1 MGVIINNPAF
11 IVCYIALMLTSVV
24 ANVAITYIAI
34 RMHDDK
40 REQEQRY
47 KDKCDQ
53 VEQAAARIDELIRE
67 RDALKKQQAD
77 ADGLVERLA
86 VMMAAQGTK
95 KPDEVA

>member
-1 MGVIINNPAF
+1 MGVLINNPAF

-24 ANVAITYIAI
+24 ANAAIVYIAM
-34 RMHDDK
+34 RMNDDK

-53 VEQAAARIDELIRE
+53 AEQATARIDELIRE

-86 VMMAAQGTK
+86 VMMAAQGSK
-95 KPDEVA
+95 RPDEVA